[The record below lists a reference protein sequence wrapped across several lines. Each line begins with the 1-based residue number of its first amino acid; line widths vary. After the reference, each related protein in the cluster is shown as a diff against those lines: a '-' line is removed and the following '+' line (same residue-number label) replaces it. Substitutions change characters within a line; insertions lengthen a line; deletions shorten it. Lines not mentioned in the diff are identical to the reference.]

1 MKQLELLFSS
11 EVRLEDERR
20 MKLDYCLT
28 AEYAHSGQPEP
39 YYGIRITKRLGNL
52 EEMEEV
58 RGISYCKDSV
68 ISMIKKLFQHE
79 VTPIHLV
86 EIVDDLITQGA

>member
-1 MKQLELLFSS
+1 MKQLELLYSN
-11 EVRLEDERR
+11 EVCLEDERR
-20 MKLDYCLT
+20 MQLDYCLT
-28 AEYAHSGQPEP
+28 AEYASGQLEP

-68 ISMIKKLFQHE
+68 KSIIKKLFQNE
-79 VTPIHLV
+79 VTPVHLI

>member
-1 MKQLELLFSS
+1 MKQLELLYSN

-28 AEYAHSGQPEP
+28 AEYASGRLEP
-39 YYGIRITKRLGNL
+39 YYGIRVTKHLDNL

-58 RGISYCKDSV
+58 RGISYCRDSV
-68 ISMIKKLFQHE
+68 ASIIKKLFQHE
-79 VTPIHLV
+79 VTPVHLI
-86 EIVDDLITQGA
+86 EIVDELITQGA